1 MEVSLIPFLRKAV
14 PRAAAALV
22 ASSLVVSCATST
34 EAPQATSGRNPS
46 VAADVNLERVVLQAY
61 RAIGDRHLFEP
72 NFRALSTET
81 YRGFASA
88 DPAMVLETSDGT
100 FTVKRDGREVLSRP
114 TPADPA
120 DGRAWGAMLAELM
133 AGSLDASPALQH
145 TDRQTLIREAMTA
158 TTKQLDRNS
167 RYADPDEARDNRFQ
181 RDGGGGVGITVER
194 TDDKKIMI
202 RAVQDGSPAAK
213 AGIQVGDQILS
224 IDGESMIDRPLSDV
238 VAQAARFGRRAGR
251 DHRAARLAGRRIR
264 DQHEARP
271 HHPDHRHLRAPR
283 RRRADPPDRLQQRHH
298 RQSARPPST
307 RPGPSSARTWPASSS
322 TCAPTAAACSTRR
335 RPCRSCSSTTAPS
348 SRPSGRH
355 PDSRRTY
362 KSGNGGKTPDMPI
375 VVLMNGGSA
384 SAAEIVAAALQDRGR
399 AVVVGSTSYGKGTVQ
414 TVVRLAN
421 EGELILTWSRL
432 QAPSGYTWNEL
443 GVLPNICTSKIADV
457 GQLNASSVDSSQGTL
472 MRWHAL
478 RNPTQQEVSDLR
490 KICPPGEASPERDV
504 EIATRLLR
512 DRDALCPRRAGG
524 DPAGRRDG
532 SPVGRLTHGLTWAR
546 PATSLPAFQEF
557 ALRGIGTRPW
567 PSRPRS

>member
-1 MEVSLIPFLRKAV
+1 MEVSLIPFLAKAV
-14 PRAAAALV
+14 PRAVAALV

-34 EAPQATSGRNPS
+34 DAPQATATGRNPS

-72 NFRALSTET
+72 NFRSLSTET

-88 DPAMVLETSDGT
+88 DPAMVLETSDGI

-120 DGRAWGAMLAELM
+120 DGRAWGGMLAELM

-194 TDDKKIMI
+194 TDDKRIMI
-202 RAVQDGSPAAK
+202 RAVQDGSPAGK
-213 AGIQVGDQILS
+213 AGVQVGDQILS
-224 IDGESMIDRPLSDV
+224 IDGESMIERPLSDV
-238 VAQAARFGRRAGR
+238 VAKLRGSVGAPVA
-251 DHRAARLAGRRIR
+251 ITV
-264 DQHEARP
+264 
-271 HHPDHRHLRAPR
+271 LRASQGGQYVLSMKRSRIIPTTVTYER
-283 RRRADPPDRLQQRHH
+283 RGDVALIHLTGFNSATTDNLKAAIDKARAELGTSMAGVIIDMRSNRGGLLDQAQTVSELFINTGTIF
-298 RQSARPPST
+298 ST
-307 RPGPSSARTWPASSS
+307 
-322 TCAPTAAACSTRR
+322 
-335 RPCRSCSSTTAPS
+335 
-348 SRPSGRH
+348 SGRH

-362 KSGNGGKTPDMPI
+362 KSAGGKTPDMPI

-432 QAPSGYTWNEL
+432 NAPSGYTWNEL
-443 GVLPNICTSKIADV
+443 GVLPNICSSKIADI
-457 GQLNASSVDSSQGTL
+457 GQLNANSVDSGQGTL

-490 KICPPGEASPERDV
+490 KVCPPGDTSPERDV

-512 DRDALCPRRAGG
+512 DRTLYAHAVQAATQQAATATATAPR
-524 DPAGRRDG
+524 
-532 SPVGRLTHGLTWAR
+532 
-546 PATSLPAFQEF
+546 Q
-557 ALRGIGTRPW
+557 
-567 PSRPRS
+567 

>member
-34 EAPQATSGRNPS
+34 GAPQATSGRNPS

-81 YRGFASA
+81 YRGFAGA
-88 DPAMVLETSDGT
+88 DPAMVLETSDGN

-133 AGSLDASPALQH
+133 AGSLDSSPALQH

-194 TDDKKIMI
+194 TDEKKILI

-238 VAQAARFGRRAGR
+238 VGKLRGSVGAPVA
-251 DHRAARLAGRRIR
+251 ITV
-264 DQHEARP
+264 
-271 HHPDHRHLRAPR
+271 LRASQGGEYVISMKRGRNIPTTDRYER
-283 RRRADPPDRLQQRHH
+283 RGDVALIHLTGFNSATTDNLTASIDRARAELGKDMAGVIIDMRSNRGGLLDQAQTV
-298 RQSARPPST
+298 SELFINNGTIFST
-307 RPGPSSARTWPASSS
+307 
-322 TCAPTAAACSTRR
+322 
-335 RPCRSCSSTTAPS
+335 
-348 SRPSGRH
+348 SGRH

-362 KSGNGGKTPDMPI
+362 KSGNGSKTPDMPI

-432 QAPSGYTWNEL
+432 NAPSGYTWNEL

-457 GQLNASSVDSSQGTL
+457 GQLGPTAVDSSQGTL

-478 RNPTQQEVSDLR
+478 RNPTHQEVSDLR
-490 KICPPGEASPERDV
+490 KICPPGDSSPERDV

-512 DRDALCPRRAGG
+512 DRTLYAHAVQ
-524 DPAGRRDG
+524 AA
-532 SPVGRLTHGLTWAR
+532 TQQAATATATAR
-546 PATSLPAFQEF
+546 Q
-557 ALRGIGTRPW
+557 
-567 PSRPRS
+567 

>member
-1 MEVSLIPFLRKAV
+1 MEVLLIPFLRKAL
-14 PRAAAALV
+14 PRAAAALF
-22 ASSLVVSCATST
+22 AASLVVSCATSI
-34 EAPQATSGRNPS
+34 EAPQGGNGTRNPS

-72 NFRALSTET
+72 NFRAISTET

-88 DPAMVLETSDGT
+88 DPAMALETSDGA

-114 TPADPA
+114 TPGDPT
-120 DGRAWGAMLAELM
+120 DGRAWGGMLAELM
-133 AGSLDASPALQH
+133 AGSLDASPALQS
-145 TDRQTLIREAMTA
+145 TDRQALIREAMQA
-158 TTKQLDRNS
+158 TTKQLDRSS

-202 RAVQDGSPAAK
+202 RAVQDASPAAR
-213 AGIQVGDQILS
+213 AGIQVGDQILA
-224 IDGESMIDRPLSDV
+224 IDGESMLERPLSDV
-238 VAQAARFGRRAGR
+238 VAKLRGAVGAPVAITVQRSGGDYALTMKRARIIPTTVTYERRGDVALIHLTGFNSATTDNLKAAIDRARAEIGKDMAGVIIDMRSNRGGLLDQAQTVSELFIGNGT
-251 DHRAARLAGRRIR
+251 IF
-264 DQHEARP
+264 
-271 HHPDHRHLRAPR
+271 
-283 RRRADPPDRLQQRHH
+283 
-298 RQSARPPST
+298 ST
-307 RPGPSSARTWPASSS
+307 
-322 TCAPTAAACSTRR
+322 
-335 RPCRSCSSTTAPS
+335 
-348 SRPSGRH
+348 SGRH

-362 KSGNGGKTPDMPI
+362 RSANGSKSPDMPI
-375 VVLMNGGSA
+375 VVLINGGSA

-478 RNPTQQEVSDLR
+478 RNPTPQEVTDLR

-512 DRDALCPRRAGG
+512 DRTLYAHAVQ
-524 DPAGRRDG
+524 A
-532 SPVGRLTHGLTWAR
+532 
-546 PATSLPAFQEF
+546 ATQQAT
-557 ALRGIGTRPW
+557 ATTRH
-567 PSRPRS
+567 